1 MTIES
6 ILTEWRYRL
15 KKGYPDTSS
24 DYDILANILVEQGFE
39 QDDAERIAQQAQGNN
54 EPTDEPTDQTI
65 TNRFEELNVS
75 PNLTDYIQKTY
86 DGLSDNEKQAFD
98 THYRTHSIDSY
109 VAQGYFPFKDFY
121 WITDHSKAAGGMGR
135 GEIQTL
141 LAVKDSK
148 SGGTSQHDIV
158 IPEGEWEV
166 KEVGKVGSKQKTF
179 RPAAIGMTQQGDLL
193 SKIQDFFNDIVIPF
207 SKMPDP
213 YETLKL
219 VVDEHS
225 WERLQDFIAILNRVF
240 VPLIPNVTAGREISY
255 KVGWQSMFVAF
266 KQLHDIFWKTE
277 FDTDIQD
284 TRLSIKSNDKQ
295 ASYWISDD
303 DYDKIEKHSGNEDP
317 VDIHIGAPVTS
328 PESSNSVIWFKR
340 IKRSTF
346 IATPDSIIL
355 ELNEIKNKFFAS
367 ILGLIVYDV
376 YRPGVPVKSP
386 ADEWAIVSV
395 SQGMWVFGL
404 KTSYD
409 NNYTFI
415 HLQS

>member
-1 MTIES
+1 MTIDS
-6 ILTEWRYRL
+6 ILTEWQFRL
-15 KKGYPDTSS
+15 KKGYPTTAA
-24 DYDILANILVEQGFE
+24 DYDILRDVLKEMTTLSEYEQDRIVRRSMGLVEQ
-39 QDDAERIAQQAQGNN
+39 DDELETSNERFN
-54 EPTDEPTDQTI
+54 
-65 TNRFEELNVS
+65 ELNVS
-75 PNLTDYIQKTY
+75 PMLTNLIRQTY
-86 DGLSDNEKQAFD
+86 DGLSDNEKQEFD
-98 THYRTHSIDSY
+98 TNYRTHSIDSF
-109 VAQGYFPFKDFY
+109 VTQGYLPFKDFY

-158 IPEGEWEV
+158 LPGGEWEV
-166 KEVGKVGSKQKTF
+166 KEVGKIGGKAKTF

-207 SKMPDP
+207 SKMVDP
-213 YETLKL
+213 YETLKH
-219 VVDEHS
+219 VVNEHS
-225 WERLQDFIAILNRVF
+225 WPRLKDFISILNRVF

-255 KVGWQSMFVAF
+255 KNGWQSMFVAF
-266 KQLHDIFWKTE
+266 KQMHDIFWKTE
-277 FDTDIQD
+277 LDTDIQD

-295 ASYWISDD
+295 SSYWISDE
-303 DYDKIEKHSGNEDP
+303 DYDKIEKHSGNDDP
-317 VDIHIGAPVTS
+317 VNIHIGDPISS
-328 PESSNSVIWFKR
+328 PESSNSIIWFKR
-340 IKRSTF
+340 IKRSNF

-355 ELNEIKNKFFAS
+355 ELNQIKNKFFAD

-376 YRPGVPVKSP
+376 HRPGVPINSP
-386 ADEWAIVSV
+386 ANNWAIVSV

-404 KTSYD
+404 KTTYD